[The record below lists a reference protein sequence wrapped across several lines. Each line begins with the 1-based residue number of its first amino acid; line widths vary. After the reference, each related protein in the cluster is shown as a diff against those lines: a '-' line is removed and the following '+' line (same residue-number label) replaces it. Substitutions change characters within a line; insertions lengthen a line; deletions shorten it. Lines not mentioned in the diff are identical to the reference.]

1 MNQLFFNIFDPME
14 NFFSRDLFD
23 DVMRVHNRKMKHAR
37 TIEFGQTNLLAM
49 LQILFETV
57 TYVTPT

>member
-1 MNQLFFNIFDPME
+1 MNQLFFNIFNPIE

-23 DVMRVHNRKMKHAR
+23 DVMRVHNRNMKHAR

>member
-23 DVMRVHNRKMKHAR
+23 DIMRVHNRNMKHTR